1 MSDDCPKRGSM
12 SFEKAA
18 VSNMW
23 EIAAIVELL
32 EQKGFCTKQDLRT
45 IIDELRQKSF
55 RARISETTSPSRTCS
70 PRRRT

>member
-12 SFEKAA
+12 SLEKAA

-23 EIAAIVELL
+23 EIAVIVELL
-32 EQKGFCTKQDLRT
+32 EQKGRCAKQDLRT

-55 RARISETTSPSRTCS
+55 RTCIPETTSPSRTCS

>member
-1 MSDDCPKRGSM
+1 MSDDRPKHGSR
-12 SFEKAA
+12 SLEKAT

-23 EIAAIVELL
+23 QIAAIVELL
-32 EQKGFCTKQDLRT
+32 EQKGLCAKQGLRT

-55 RARISETTSPSRTCS
+55 RARIPETTFPSRTCS